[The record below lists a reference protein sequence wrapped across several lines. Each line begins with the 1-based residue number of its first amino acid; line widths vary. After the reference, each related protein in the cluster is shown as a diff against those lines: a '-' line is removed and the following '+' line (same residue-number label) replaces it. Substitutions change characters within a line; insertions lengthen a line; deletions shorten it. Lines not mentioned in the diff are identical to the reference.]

1 VTVETWLVVAFFALV
16 VGLVTAAGY
25 WVVLRPSGAAGRG
38 ESPALSEALLV
49 SRPAWAGILGML
61 GEALPAAGK
70 SSPVVKKRL
79 TAAGYRHPSA
89 VSVYSGL
96 QWAAVIVLG
105 LAGGLATYLT
115 RGAAGSAVVAALAA
129 AGCGHLIAE
138 RVLDWLISAR
148 RDRLRRALPDA
159 LDLMV
164 LCLEAGQALDQAV
177 LDSTLELKR
186 SYPDLA
192 AELTLVHLEL
202 RAGKSRGEALRNLAD
217 RNREPELRK
226 LVNVLVQSDR
236 FGTSMGPALRTHA
249 RYLRVRRKQKA
260 EESARKVGVKLIF
273 PIFFLIF
280 PSLLLVTLGP
290 AVLQIFTQL
299 LPMIAGQ

>member
-1 VTVETWLVVAFFALV
+1 MTVETGLMIALFALV
-16 VGLVTAAGY
+16 LGLVTAAGY
-25 WVVLRPSGAAGRG
+25 WVVLRPSATAGGR
-38 ESPALSEALLV
+38 ESPALSESLLV
-49 SRPAWAGILGML
+49 PRPAWAGILGML
-61 GEALPAAGK
+61 GEALPAARG
-70 SSPVVKKRL
+70 SSPFLKKRL
-79 TAAGYRHPSA
+79 RAAGYRHPTA
-89 VSVYSGL
+89 VAVFSGL
-96 QWAAVIVLG
+96 QWAAVIVFG
-105 LAGGLATYLT
+105 LTAGLVTYLT
-115 RGAAGSAVVAALAA
+115 RGVAGSALVAVLAA
-129 AGCGHLIAE
+129 AGCGHILAE

-148 RDRLRRALPDA
+148 RDRLRRAMPDA

-164 LCLEAGQALDQAV
+164 LCLEAGQALDQAI

-192 AELTLVHLEL
+192 AELALVHLEL

-217 RNREPELRK
+217 RNSEPELRK

-299 LPMIAGQ
+299 LPLIAGQ